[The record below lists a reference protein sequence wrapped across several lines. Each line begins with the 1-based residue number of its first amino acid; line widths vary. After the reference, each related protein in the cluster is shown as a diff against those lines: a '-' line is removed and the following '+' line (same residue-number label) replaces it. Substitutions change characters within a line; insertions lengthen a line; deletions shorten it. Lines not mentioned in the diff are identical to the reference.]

1 MSSLT
6 TYRTSLQIFLFNKFF
21 CTNIFQVELE
31 ILRNSPTI
39 FRSSHC
45 SHSIKKAILKD
56 FVRFTGK
63 HLCWSLF
70 FNKLAGLSPVTL
82 LKRNSN
88 TDVFLRISINLE
100 GVLFWRTFVN
110 GCIFGKCFVRTLSRS
125 EFSKRDNWW
134 LAVSS

>member
-70 FNKLAGLSPVTL
+70 FNKLAGHKPCNFIKKKLQHRCFLANIDKFGRSPILKNICEQLHFRKVFQVQDLAKETTDDL
-82 LKRNSN
+82 L
-88 TDVFLRISINLE
+88 
-100 GVLFWRTFVN
+100 
-110 GCIFGKCFVRTLSRS
+110 CQ
-125 EFSKRDNWW
+125 
-134 LAVSS
+134 VSQD

>member
-88 TDVFLRISINLE
+88 TDVFFANIE
-100 GVLFWRTFVN
+100 K
-110 GCIFGKCFVRTLSRS
+110 FGRS
-125 EFSKRDNWW
+125 PILKNICEQLHFRKVFQVQD
-134 LAVSS
+134 LAKETTDDLLCQVSQD